1 MTPKTVRVLR
11 SSCADSNN
19 GKFRVHLD
27 EREWELL
34 CAQFD
39 YLEAERARLD
49 ALRASLVYQLELQR
63 DCRQEKCALPTGCT
77 QHWANRNTEL
87 SRELGDTRRV
97 LEGICGEFERAV
109 QHADWRSDGSKGMS
123 APFTGDF
130 ASATQLP
137 SVVAKMRWWMRE
149 FKRVLGDDT

>member
-87 SRELGDTRRV
+87 SRELGDTQRV
-97 LEGICGEFERAV
+97 LEDICAEFEGAV
-109 QHADWRSDGSKGMS
+109 LHADWKAAGSPGMS
-123 APFTGDF
+123 VPFHGDF

-137 SVVAKMRWWMRE
+137 SVVAKMRWWVRE
-149 FKRVLGDDT
+149 FKQVLRDDT